1 MLVVGL
7 LLLAAA
13 VAVGA
18 AGVAANTGTEHQLS
32 NGFTLFGYHLHGS
45 AGRLYLAGMV
55 IGAVAMLGFMMV
67 ADGLRRDAAL
77 RRELGRF
84 RRDARARRRA
94 EADTAGK
101 TAPVPVA
108 TAPAIAAPSNTAPSN
123 TAPTN
128 TAPSKIAPIRIGRA
142 RKAEPVAVSTTDAVD
157 TSAERSARRRGLRGW
172 RPTRPTS
179 PTS

>member
-32 NGFTLFGYHLHGS
+32 NGFTIFGYHLHGS
-45 AGRLYLAGMV
+45 AGRLYLAGLV

-67 ADGLRRDAAL
+67 AEGLRRDAAL

-94 EADTAGK
+94 EASGAGK
-101 TAPVPVA
+101 TAPAA
-108 TAPAIAAPSNTAPSN
+108 TAPANT
-123 TAPTN
+123 
-128 TAPSKIAPIRIGRA
+128 
-142 RKAEPVAVSTTDAVD
+142 AEPVAARNADGSVD
-157 TSAERSARRRGLRGW
+157 TSAERSARRRGLRNW
-172 RPTRPTS
+172 RTARPVS
-179 PTS
+179 

>member
-13 VAVGA
+13 VVVGA
-18 AGVAANTGTEHQLS
+18 AGVAANTGTAHQLS
-32 NGFTLFGYHLHGS
+32 GGFTFFGYHVHGS
-45 AGRLYLAGMV
+45 AGRLFLAGLV
-55 IGAVAMLGFMMV
+55 IGAVAMLGFVMT

-94 EADTAGK
+94 EAAAAAETPKTGKPAPAATVVARSADSAADTA
-101 TAPVPVA
+101 A
-108 TAPAIAAPSNTAPSN
+108 
-123 TAPTN
+123 
-128 TAPSKIAPIRIGRA
+128 
-142 RKAEPVAVSTTDAVD
+142 D

-172 RPTRPTS
+172 RAARPVG
-179 PTS
+179 

>member
-45 AGRLYLAGMV
+45 AGRLYLAGLV

-67 ADGLRRDAAL
+67 AEGLRRDAAL

-94 EADTAGK
+94 AAAEAGRTAPAA
-101 TAPVPVA
+101 TAPVAA
-108 TAPAIAAPSNTAPSN
+108 TVSAKT
-123 TAPTN
+123 
-128 TAPSKIAPIRIGRA
+128 
-142 RKAEPVAVSTTDAVD
+142 AEPVAARTADGSVD
-157 TSAERSARRRGLRGW
+157 TSAERSARRRGLRNW
-172 RPTRPTS
+172 RTARPAS
-179 PTS
+179 

>member
-13 VAVGA
+13 VVVGA
-18 AGVAANTGTEHQLS
+18 AGVAANTGSEHQLPG
-32 NGFTLFGYHLHGS
+32 GFTIFGYHLHGS
-45 AGRLYLAGMV
+45 AGRLYLAGLV

-94 EADTAGK
+94 DATAAGQ
-101 TAPVPVA
+101 TAPAAAAPAA
-108 TAPAIAAPSNTAPSN
+108 TAPAKT
-123 TAPTN
+123 
-128 TAPSKIAPIRIGRA
+128 
-142 RKAEPVAVSTTDAVD
+142 AEPAAARTAD
-157 TSAERSARRRGLRGW
+157 TSAERSLRRRVLRNW
-172 RPTRPTS
+172 RTARPVS
-179 PTS
+179 

>member
-32 NGFTLFGYHLHGS
+32 SGFTLFGYHLHGS
-45 AGRLYLAGMV
+45 AGRLYLAGLV

-67 ADGLRRDAAL
+67 AEGLRRDAAL

-94 EADTAGK
+94 DAGGRGK
-101 TAPVPVA
+101 TAPVA
-108 TAPAIAAPSNTAPSN
+108 TAPAAATAPAKV
-123 TAPTN
+123 AP
-128 TAPSKIAPIRIGRA
+128 AK
-142 RKAEPVAVSTTDAVD
+142 KAEPVAARTADAAD
-157 TSAERSARRRGLRGW
+157 TSAERTARRRGLRGW
-172 RPTRPTS
+172 RPARPAS
-179 PTS
+179 

>member
-45 AGRLYLAGMV
+45 AGRLYLAGLV

-67 ADGLRRDAAL
+67 AEGLRRDAAL

-84 RRDARARRRA
+84 RRDARARRRRAAAA
-94 EADTAGK
+94 EAGRTAPAA
-101 TAPVPVA
+101 TAPVAA
-108 TAPAIAAPSNTAPSN
+108 TVSAKT
-123 TAPTN
+123 
-128 TAPSKIAPIRIGRA
+128 
-142 RKAEPVAVSTTDAVD
+142 AEPVAARTADGSVD
-157 TSAERSARRRGLRGW
+157 TSAERSARRRGLRNW
-172 RPTRPTS
+172 RTARPAS
-179 PTS
+179 

>member
-18 AGVAANTGTEHQLS
+18 AGIAANTGTEHQLS
-32 NGFTLFGYHLHGS
+32 SGFTLFGYHLHGS
-45 AGRLYLAGMV
+45 AGRLYLAGLV

-67 ADGLRRDAAL
+67 AEGLRRDAAL

-94 EADTAGK
+94 EAGGSGRPA
-101 TAPVPVA
+101 PVA
-108 TAPAIAAPSNTAPSN
+108 TAPAAATAPAK
-123 TAPTN
+123 TVKPAK
-128 TAPSKIAPIRIGRA
+128 AAKA
-142 RKAEPVAVSTTDAVD
+142 AEPVAVRTADDSAD
-157 TSAERSARRRGLRGW
+157 TSAERSARRRGLRNW
-172 RPTRPTS
+172 RTARPVS
-179 PTS
+179 

>member
-18 AGVAANTGTEHQLS
+18 TGVAANTGTEHQLS
-32 NGFTLFGYHLHGS
+32 SGFTLFGYHLHGS
-45 AGRLYLAGMV
+45 AGRLYLAGLV

-67 ADGLRRDAAL
+67 AEGLRRDAAL

-94 EADTAGK
+94 EAGGPGK
-101 TAPVPVA
+101 TAPVVTAPAAA
-108 TAPAIAAPSNTAPSN
+108 TAPAKVVPA
-123 TAPTN
+123 
-128 TAPSKIAPIRIGRA
+128 K
-142 RKAEPVAVSTTDAVD
+142 KAEPVAARTADATD

-172 RPTRPTS
+172 RPARPAS
-179 PTS
+179 